1 MAACAHGKRLAA
13 AFHASCEGTAYARTP
28 SGMPMA
34 VTELRSCCPEH
45 VVSQALTTEDAYLVA
60 VYLEPPRDLV
70 ILLRD
75 GELRRPASR
84 EDNTVILDLHTA
96 PRLSFSGGFH
106 SINFYLPRRAV
117 FEFLGEEGARAS
129 LHENVVSPDLLLS
142 DLARVLSFASVDAR
156 VPFAGDFT
164 RHILLAVC
172 ARLAARYRGEQID
185 PSARTTGFSIEKREA
200 AVAYMLSHLDAPL
213 RMEDVAGACG
223 LSYRVFVRAFKRAL
237 GTSPYD
243 WFMGSRIERARELM
257 ADPRQSLGD
266 IAAQLGFAD
275 QSHFNR
281 TFIRHIGVSPGLWR
295 RRNHGRVSARLLH
308 PMGGIVRD
316 ENEVGFDLAH

>member
-1 MAACAHGKRLAA
+1 
-13 AFHASCEGTAYARTP
+13 
-28 SGMPMA
+28 MA
-34 VTELRSCCPEH
+34 VTELRSCRPEH

-70 ILLRD
+70 IQLRD
-75 GELRRPASR
+75 GRRRRPTSR
-84 EDNTVILDLHTA
+84 RDNTVILDLHSA

-117 FEFLGEEGARAS
+117 FESLGGEGEHAS
-129 LHENVVSPDLLLS
+129 LHDNVVSSDLLLH
-142 DLARVLSFASVDAR
+142 DLARVLSFASTDAR

-164 RHILLAVC
+164 RHILQAVG

-185 PSARTTGFSIEKREA
+185 PSARSTGFSIEKREA
-200 AVAYMLSHLDAPL
+200 AVAYMRNHLDAPI
-213 RMEDVAGACG
+213 RMEDVADACG

-281 TFIRHIGVSPGLWR
+281 TFIRHVGVSPGLWR
-295 RRNHGRVSARLLH
+295 KRNHDRIPSRPLH
-308 PMGGIVRD
+308 PMEGIVWGV
-316 ENEVGFDLAH
+316 NEVGFHLAH